1 MKVSKVSILLFG
13 AALLSSSAVLAG
25 DTNKGNLNL
34 SDKVVVDGKPLG
46 PGNYKVEWDGS
57 GPAVQ
62 VRLIQGKQTVA
73 TLPAHLTE
81 QTSPNEQNA
90 YGTAAEPDG
99 SLTLTAIYPG
109 GKRVALQFDQ
119 NQANTQQPSR

>member
-1 MKVSKVSILLFG
+1 MKISKVSTLLFG
-13 AALLSSSAVLAG
+13 AALLSSAVFAG
-25 DTNKGNLNL
+25 ETNKGNLNL
-34 SDKVVVDGKPLG
+34 SDKVVVDGKPLV

-81 QTSPNEQNA
+81 QASPNAQNA
-90 YGTAAEPDG
+90 YGTATEPDG
-99 SLTLTAIYPG
+99 SLSLTAIYPG

-119 NQANTQQPSR
+119 NQGSTQQPSR